1 MKRFAARSEC
11 PLGPVFL
18 VSMGGSLAGLYFEG
32 QRHFPRDAAEWSW
45 ETELPIFAET
55 LRQLAEYFAGKR
67 QSFELPME
75 PEGTPFQ
82 RDVWK
87 ELEAI
92 PHGATLTYSE
102 LAQRVGRPKAARA
115 VGAAV
120 GRNPLS
126 ILIPCHRVVGQ
137 NGSLTGYAGGLDRKS
152 ALLELEARA
161 LR

>member
-18 VSMGGSLAGLYFEG
+18 VSKGSGLAGLYFEG
-32 QRHFPRDAAEWSW
+32 QRHSPRDAAEWSW
-45 ETELPIFAET
+45 EAELPVFAET

-67 QSFELPME
+67 QSFELPLE

-82 RDVWK
+82 RDVWR